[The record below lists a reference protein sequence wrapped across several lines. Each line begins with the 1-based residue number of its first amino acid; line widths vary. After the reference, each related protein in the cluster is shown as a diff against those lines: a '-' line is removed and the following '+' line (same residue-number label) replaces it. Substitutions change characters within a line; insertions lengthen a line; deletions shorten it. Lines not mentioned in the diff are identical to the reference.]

1 MWIYSFD
8 FLFTLGFILLALLS
22 YFVWDRR
29 YRKNQG
35 GDIPKGFERTDEV
48 TIDPSSGRKLR
59 VYYNSRTGERFYHE
73 EE

>member
-8 FLFTLGFILLALLS
+8 FLFTLGFIILALLS

-35 GDIPKGFERTDEV
+35 SDIPKGFEKTDEL
-48 TIDPSSGRKLR
+48 TIDPGSGKKLR